1 MQIFSNL
8 NDIGSRFRDGSV
20 VTLGNFDGIHIAHRS
35 LIQKLNDASIEYTL
49 PPVVVT
55 YYPNPSIV
63 LGKNKDLKYIYL
75 EEKKFSIMESL
86 GIQNVLVIP
95 FTLELSELSAYE
107 YIKQIL
113 HEVLNARHIIL
124 GYNHFFG
131 KNREGDF
138 DFLTK
143 YSGEF
148 KYSVS
153 KLEPVF
159 VGETKVSSSY
169 LRSLL
174 QEGNL
179 EKAKE
184 ILVSP
189 FSLSGEVIHGEKRG
203 RTIGFPTANLKVDEN
218 QLIPGNGVYAGYI
231 TYNNITYKAM
241 TNIGTK
247 PTFGELNRT
256 IEVNILNFNNDLY
269 GKKIEFMF
277 IKKIRDE
284 KKFNGISEL
293 KTQLELDRVTTEGI
307 EI

>member
-1 MQIFSNL
+1 LQIFSNL
-8 NDIGSRFRDGSV
+8 NDIGSHFRDGSV
-20 VTLGNFDGIHIAHRS
+20 VTLGNFDGIHIAHQS
-35 LIQKLNDASIEYTL
+35 LLQKLQESSLEYNL

-55 YYPNPSIV
+55 YYPNPTIV

-75 EEKKFSIMESL
+75 EEKKFAIMEKL

-95 FTLELSELSAYE
+95 FTLELSEISAYE

-113 HEVLNARHIIL
+113 HGVLHAKHIIL

-138 DFLTK
+138 DFLSK
-143 YSGEF
+143 YSSEF
-148 KYSVS
+148 NYTVS
-153 KLEPVF
+153 KLDPVF
-159 VGETKVSSSY
+159 MGDIKISSSY

-174 QEGNL
+174 QEGNV
-179 EKAKE
+179 EKAKD
-184 ILVSP
+184 ILGSP
-189 FSLSGEVIHGEKRG
+189 FSIKGEVIHGEKRG

-218 QLIPGNGVYAGYI
+218 QLIPGNGVYAGFI
-231 TYNNITYKAM
+231 SHNNINYKAM

-247 PTFGELNRT
+247 PTFNELNRT
-256 IEVNILNFNNDLY
+256 IEVYILNFSDDLY

-293 KTQLELDRVTTEGI
+293 KTQLEIDRTTTEGI